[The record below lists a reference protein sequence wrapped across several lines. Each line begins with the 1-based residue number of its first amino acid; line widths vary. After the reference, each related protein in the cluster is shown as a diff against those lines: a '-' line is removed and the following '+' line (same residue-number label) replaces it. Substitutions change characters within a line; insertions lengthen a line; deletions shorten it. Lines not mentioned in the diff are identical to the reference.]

1 MLFVI
6 IAYLIVKI
14 WRSLPIL
21 LHQSFKKLVLTK
33 LLKKDFSLANI
44 LSLRGLDLDLFG
56 IWMREIRLE
65 IKTLIA
71 ISKVW
76 FMARP
81 QWLVHSLGSL
91 RSDFFDM
98 PPIRNFDNLIF
109 VLEGIRFLRM
119 CLYTVRVYYRYA
131 VFIG

>member
-1 MLFVI
+1 MLLVF
-6 IAYLIVKI
+6 IANLIVKI

-21 LHQSFKKLVLTK
+21 LHQGFEKLVLTK
-33 LLKKDFSLANI
+33 LLKKYFSLANI

-56 IWMREIRLE
+56 IRMREIRLE
-65 IKTLIA
+65 IKSLIT
-71 ISKVW
+71 ISKVG

-81 QWLVHSLGSL
+81 QRLVHSLGSL
-91 RSDFFDM
+91 RSDFLDM
-98 PPIRNFDNLIF
+98 SSIRNFNDLIF
-109 VLEGIRFLRM
+109 VLEGIRLLRM

>member
-1 MLFVI
+1 MLLVF
-6 IAYLIVKI
+6 IANLIVKI

-21 LHQSFKKLVLTK
+21 LHQGFEKLVLTK
-33 LLKKDFSLANI
+33 LLKKYFSLANI

-56 IWMREIRLE
+56 IRMREIRLQ
-65 IKTLIA
+65 IKALIT
-71 ISKVW
+71 ISKVG

-81 QWLVHSLGSL
+81 QWLVHSLGPL
-91 RSDFFDM
+91 RSDFLDM
-98 PPIRNFDNLIF
+98 SPIRNFNDLIF
-109 VLEGIRFLRM
+109 VLEGIRLLRM